1 MAQEPDSLAFRFAAV
16 LALAV
21 IILVVMTLAAP
32 PYSCERYGCAN
43 PVKRP
48 DLPGSIFEF
57 VLGRSARPRML
68 PRWKAFPRGS
78 PSPIGKGNKA

>member
-1 MAQEPDSLAFRFAAV
+1 MAREPDSLAVRFAAV

-32 PYSCERYGCAN
+32 PYPANDTAAQPIER
-43 PVKRP
+43 R

-57 VLGRSARPRML
+57 VLVASARTFL
-68 PRWKAFPRGS
+68 LVAA
-78 PSPIGKGNKA
+78 IGKHVEVVAA